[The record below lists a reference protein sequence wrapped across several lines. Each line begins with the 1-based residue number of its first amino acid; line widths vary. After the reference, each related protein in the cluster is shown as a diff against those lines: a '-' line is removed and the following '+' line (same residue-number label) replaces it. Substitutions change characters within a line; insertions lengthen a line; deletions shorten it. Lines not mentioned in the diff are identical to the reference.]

1 MELAILKDVVIIF
14 ALSTLVNLVFTRFRI
29 PTVVGYLITGIIAGP
44 HLLSLVKAGHDIE
57 LLAEIGVILLLF
69 TIGLEFSLKH
79 LLKIRRIVFFGG
91 FVQVSVT
98 AGVFILLSHLYG
110 MNWQGAL
117 LMGFLAA
124 LSSSAIVLK
133 LLQGRSELTSNYGRT
148 VLGILI
154 FQDLL
159 LAPLLLFTDLLA
171 DPSVNVSYEL
181 IILTLKVIAIIGF
194 VYAGNRWLLPRLL
207 HLIALTK
214 NQELFMMSIFLICF
228 AIAMLTFKLGMSL
241 AFGAFLAGL
250 MISESEYSYN
260 VFGNF
265 QPVKDVF
272 ASFFFVSIGMLLDLS
287 FVVENYQLV
296 LLSVILVIV
305 IKTIIAGG
313 TGFILGHTF
322 QGTILIGLALSQV
335 GEFSFVL
342 ARIGFDNSIL
352 PDFYY
357 HLFLAVA
364 VITIAITPFLFYL
377 SSPLSKALLKLP
389 LPEFLINGLFP
400 LKEIEMPDFKNHL
413 VIIGKDASA
422 IKLSEMAQYN
432 KLRHISIV
440 FDPST
445 AREKMNNGDLV
456 VYGDAV
462 NEPILRKAHVDTADI
477 VVISVGNLIP
487 CMAIIEKVRQIK
499 KNTYILV
506 RSTLIKNVEQLYR
519 VGADQ
524 VLPEKLEIA
533 IDLLNRILVKRLI
546 PQKEVNRI
554 LTHMR
559 SKSLGVFTEKDLVNK
574 PSILDEFSN
583 INITAVT
590 VEPGSIVDGKSLI
603 EIDLRKKTGVTLLAI
618 RRGSEVVEHPVPE
631 TVFQE
636 NDIAY
641 FLGDPEQINF
651 ASELLLGKDQP
662 TRPKTDDGR
671 PKPENYQ
678 A

>member
-1 MELAILKDVVIIF
+1 
-14 ALSTLVNLVFTRFRI
+14 
-29 PTVVGYLITGIIAGP
+29 
-44 HLLSLVKAGHDIE
+44 
-57 LLAEIGVILLLF
+57 
-69 TIGLEFSLKH
+69 
-79 LLKIRRIVFFGG
+79 
-91 FVQVSVT
+91 
-98 AGVFILLSHLYG
+98 
-110 MNWQGAL
+110 
-117 LMGFLAA
+117 MGFLAA

-159 LAPLLLFTDLLA
+159 LAPLLLFTNLLA
-171 DPSVNVSYEL
+171 DPSVNISHEL
-181 IILTLKVIAIIGF
+181 IILSLKVIAIIAF
-194 VYAGNRWLLPRLL
+194 VYAGNKWLLPRLL
-207 HLIALTK
+207 YLIALTR

-272 ASFFFVSIGMLLDLS
+272 ASFFFVSIGMLLDIS
-287 FVVENYQLV
+287 FVIENYQLV
-296 LLSVILVIV
+296 LLSVLLVIV

-322 QGTILIGLALSQV
+322 QGTVLIGLALSQV

-342 ARIGFDNSIL
+342 AKIGFDNLVL

-389 LPEFLINGLFP
+389 LPKFMINGLFP
-400 LKEIEMPDFKNHL
+400 LKEIEMPAFKNHL

-422 IKLSEMAQYN
+422 LKLSEMAKYN
-432 KLRHISIV
+432 KLRHISII
-440 FDPST
+440 FDPSL

-462 NEPILRKAHVDTADI
+462 NEPILRKAHVDMADI
-477 VVISVGNLIP
+477 TVISIGNLIP
-487 CMAIIEKVRQIK
+487 CMAIIEKVRHLN

-506 RSTLIKNVEQLYR
+506 RSTLIKNVEQLYK

-524 VLPEKLEIA
+524 VLPEKFEIA
-533 IDLLNRILVKRLI
+533 IDLLNRILIKKLV

-559 SKSLGVFTEKDLVNK
+559 TTSLGALTEKDLVNK
-574 PSILDEFSN
+574 PSILDEFSD

-590 VEPGSIVDGKSLI
+590 VEPGSQVVEKSLI

-618 RRGSEVVEHPVPE
+618 RRGSEVIEHPVPE
-631 TVFQE
+631 TVFLK

-641 FLGDPEQINF
+641 FLGNPEQINF

-662 TRPKTDDGR
+662 TRPKTEDRR
-671 PKPENYQ
+671 PKTENSHD
-678 A
+678 